1 MDLSQAAS
9 HLNWLAILIAPLSGF
24 LIGGLWYGPLFGK
37 AWMRA
42 TGITEAQVRAQNK
55 AKTYG
60 GVFFLNLIASVSLAM
75 FIGPSGTLQFG
86 LIAGLLTGLTFI
98 SVALGVTYLFESRP
112 FSLFAINAG
121 YQTLLFAAMGAI
133 LEAWR

>member
-1 MDLSQAAS
+1 MDFSQAVA
-9 HLNWLAILIAPLSGF
+9 HLNWLAILVCPLA
-24 LIGGLWYGPLFGK
+24 GLVLGAIWYGPLFSK
-37 AWMRA
+37 AFLRL
-42 TGITEAQVRAQNK
+42 TGITEAQARAQNK
-55 AKTYG
+55 AKTFG
-60 GVFFLNLIASVSLAM
+60 GFFVLNLIAAASLAM
-75 FIGPSGTLQFG
+75 FIGPTGTWQFG

-133 LEAWR
+133 LGAWR

>member
-1 MDLSQAAS
+1 MDFSQAAS
-9 HLNWLAILIAPLSGF
+9 HLNWLAILVSPLAGF
-24 LIGGLWYGPLFGK
+24 VIGGIWYGPLFGK

-42 TGITEAQVRAQNK
+42 TGITEAQSRSRNI

-60 GVFFLNLIASVSLAM
+60 GVFVLNLIAAASLAM
-75 FIGPSGTLQFG
+75 FIGPAGTWQFG

-133 LEAWR
+133 LGAWR

>member
-1 MDLSQAAS
+1 MDFSQAAA
-9 HLNWLAILIAPLSGF
+9 HLNWLAILITPLAGF

-42 TGITEAQVRAQNK
+42 SGITEEQVRAQNK

-60 GVFFLNLIASVSLAM
+60 GVFALNLIAAASLAM
-75 FIGPSGTLQFG
+75 FIGPTGNWQFG

-98 SVALGVTYLFESRP
+98 STAIGVTYLFESRP

-121 YQTLLFAAMGAI
+121 YQTVWFTVMGVI
-133 LEAWR
+133 LGAWR

>member
-1 MDLSQAAS
+1 MDFSQAAS
-9 HLNWLAILIAPLSGF
+9 HLNWLAILVAPLAGF
-24 LIGGLWYGPLFGK
+24 VIGSIWYGPLFGK

-42 TGITEAQVRAQNK
+42 SGVTKEHAGSRDI
-55 AKTYG
+55 AKTFG
-60 GVFFLNLIASVSLAM
+60 GVFVLNLIASASLAM
-75 FIGPSGTLQFG
+75 FIGPTGTWQYG

-121 YQTLLFAAMGAI
+121 YQTVLFAAMGAI
-133 LEAWR
+133 LGAWR